1 MKKFLTYV
9 LLVSIL
15 CCVFPFDVQAV
26 VLETEENDDF
36 SGKSTYYKLFE
47 DQNKNMELV
56 RITEQEFESF
66 VNQRSAVYVEGWE
79 VVSISGL
86 TAAYISLHYQTVTSG
101 GKKVFDISTTYFEVS
116 PQNGYAGSLNY
127 LSSSVHSLNMRYDF
141 QNRLG
146 DAGYRTH
153 RFYPQQ

>member
-1 MKKFLTYV
+1 MKKILSYV
-9 LLVSIL
+9 LIVSIL
-15 CCVFPFDVQAV
+15 CCMFPFHIQAA
-26 VLETEENDDF
+26 VLETGENRDF
-36 SGKSTYYKLFE
+36 SGNSQYYKLSE

-56 RITEQEFESF
+56 RITEQEFKSF

-86 TAAYISLHYQTVTSG
+86 TTAYISLHYQTVTSG
-101 GKKVFDISTTYFEVS
+101 GKKVFDLSTAHFEVS
-116 PQNGYAGSLNY
+116 PQNGYSGSLSY

-141 QNRLG
+141 QNMLG